1 MVVVSLYLLW
11 HAVVRKRAEH
21 SHRAAFP
28 LACWTLVYEVI
39 NSITLA
45 ESLTASLKT
54 AEML

>member
-1 MVVVSLYLLW
+1 M
-11 HAVVRKRAEH
+11 VRKRAEH

-28 LACWTLVYEVI
+28 LACWTLVCEVI